1 MELVHC
7 GLLPPTSILI
17 QMLHTDWLCCST
29 LSAVGESAVAKGHL
43 LKMEI
48 FSCFREVSEEDVQIS
63 LNDSIPDETK
73 RETYMEL

>member
-1 MELVHC
+1 MLIPLNMELVHC

-48 FSCFREVSEEDVQIS
+48 
-63 LNDSIPDETK
+63 
-73 RETYMEL
+73 